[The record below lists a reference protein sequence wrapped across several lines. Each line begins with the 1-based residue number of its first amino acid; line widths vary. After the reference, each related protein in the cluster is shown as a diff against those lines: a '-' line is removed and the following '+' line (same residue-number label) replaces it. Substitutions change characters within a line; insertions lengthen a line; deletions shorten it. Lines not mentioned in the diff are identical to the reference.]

1 MISCNGLENA
11 LQKCKGMFSLAL
23 WDRKEKS
30 LKLARDR
37 IGEKPLYY
45 GFCGNGLDQ
54 TFVFGS
60 ELSSFKT
67 LNYFNNAI
75 NPKALSQLINYGSI
89 SAPNSIFEDIFQL
102 IPGTI
107 LTLNS
112 PIKGEL
118 SNLKTWWSL
127 NSVVEKSFSKQIC
140 SEHEALLILE
150 EALKQSIKRQSIA
163 DVPIGTFLSGGI
175 DSSLITSLLQ
185 SQSER
190 KVKTFTIGFE
200 EESFNEAPYAKE
212 VAKYLDTDHT
222 EIYLTS
228 KEVQNLIP
236 NLNSIYS
243 EPFADPS
250 QIPTHLL
257 CREVSNSGLKIA
269 LSGDG
274 GDELLVDITDI
285 F

>member
-1 MISCNGLENA
+1 M
-11 LQKCKGMFSLAL
+11 
-23 WDRKEKS
+23 
-30 LKLARDR
+30 
-37 IGEKPLYY
+37 
-45 GFCGNGLDQ
+45 
-54 TFVFGS
+54 
-60 ELSSFKT
+60 
-67 LNYFNNAI
+67 
-75 NPKALSQLINYGSI
+75 
-89 SAPNSIFEDIFQL
+89 
-102 IPGTI
+102 
-107 LTLNS
+107 
-112 PIKGEL
+112 
-118 SNLKTWWSL
+118 
-127 NSVVEKSFSKQIC
+127 
-140 SEHEALLILE
+140 E
-150 EALKQSIKRQSIA
+150 EALKQSIKGQSIA

-175 DSSLITSLLQ
+175 DSSLITSFTQ

-257 CREVSNSGLKIA
+257 CREVRNSGLKIA
-269 LSGDG
+269 
-274 GDELLVDITDI
+274 
-285 F
+285 